1 MADEKPE
8 PVVRVDRPAS
18 AAPRRRRRGS
28 RSHVAIALGILAVWA
43 GSTIADIVS
52 VPYQPPEGLNTIALA
67 AATFLFT
74 YAFRK
79 ENTDD

>member
-1 MADEKPE
+1 MTDERESPE
-8 PVVRVDRPAS
+8 PVVRVPAPS
-18 AAPRRRRRGS
+18 KPRRRRKGTGG
-28 RSHVAIALGILAVWA
+28 HVAIALGVLAIWA
-43 GSTIADIVS
+43 CSALADIFS
-52 VPYQPPEGLNTIALA
+52 GPYSPPEGLNTIALA